1 MPKLLKIAC
10 LQTQP
15 KSSIREALSEAL
27 DFAKKAVKNGADF
40 LFFPEYCAGL
50 VSENGKLKPPSSYEN
65 EQEFLLGMQRFSKEN
80 EVWIMIGS
88 IAVSSSGGKIFNR
101 GFVLDSLGV
110 IISRYDKIH
119 MFDIQLNPEDAI
131 RESAFVSPGNK
142 AIMID
147 SPFGNIGHTICYDL
161 RFPEL
166 YRNIAKAGAEIICIP
181 AAFTKKTGEAHWHIL
196 NRARAIENG
205 VFVIAPC
212 SIGKVPGGGE
222 AYGHSL
228 VINPWGKVIADG
240 GTEPGIIYATIDL
253 TEVSEARKKIPSLSH
268 DRVFTTVV
276 ENQNKRSVA

>member
-1 MPKLLKIAC
+1 MQKLLKIAC
-10 LQTQP
+10 IQTQP
-15 KSSIREALSEAL
+15 KSSIGEALLEAL
-27 DFAKKAVKNGADF
+27 DFAKKAVKNGAEF
-40 LFFPEYCAGL
+40 LFLPEYCAGL
-50 VSENGKLKPPSSYEN
+50 VSENGKLKPPSSSEI
-65 EQEFLLGMQRFSKEN
+65 EHEFLLGMQNFAKEN
-80 EVWIMIGS
+80 KVWIMIGS
-88 IAVSSSGGKIFNR
+88 IAVSANEGKIFNR
-101 GFVLDSLGV
+101 GFVLDSSGV
-110 IISRYDKIH
+110 IVSRYDKIH
-119 MFDIQLNPEDAI
+119 MFDIQLSPEEAI

-142 AIMID
+142 AVMIN

-166 YRNIAKAGAEIICIP
+166 YRKIAKAGAEIICIP

-228 VINPWGKVIADG
+228 VINPWGNVIADG
-240 GTEPGIIYATIDL
+240 GVEPGVIYATIDL

-268 DRVFTTVV
+268 DRSFKTVV
-276 ENQNKRSVA
+276 ENQYNRSVA

>member
-1 MPKLLKIAC
+1 MTKLLKIAC

-65 EQEFLLGMQRFSKEN
+65 EHEFLLGMQRFSKEN

-119 MFDIQLNPEDAI
+119 MFDIQLNPGDAI